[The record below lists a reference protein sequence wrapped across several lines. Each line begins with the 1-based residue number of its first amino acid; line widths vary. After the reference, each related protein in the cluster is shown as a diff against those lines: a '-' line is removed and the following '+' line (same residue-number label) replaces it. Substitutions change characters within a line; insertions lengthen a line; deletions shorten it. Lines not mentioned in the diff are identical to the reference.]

1 MSVLTEREYMIA
13 IRQIFDGTK
22 AEQKVINMKLKSFQE
37 KLIDQAHVEA
47 INVFIPAAQKAAE
60 SAEEKAPAHD
70 KRYAFD
76 RVFHK
81 SMNIK
86 ARKVGLRT

>member
-22 AEQKVINMKLKSFQE
+22 AEQRVINEKLKSFQE
-37 KLIDQAHVEA
+37 KLIDQSHVDA
-47 INVFIPAAQKAAE
+47 INAFIPAAQKAAE
-60 SAEEKAPAHD
+60 SAEEKAPSSD
-70 KRYAFD
+70 KKYAFD

-81 SMNIK
+81 SMNKRTRK
-86 ARKVGLRT
+86 AGLRT